1 MYVRV
6 TAALFAMLALAQPA
20 LADRWVFVNEKD
32 NVKYGYQPSGSNNF
46 ETLWFECESETK
58 QILVSAAVGN
68 KRPRSGRATVKI
80 TGGGK
85 SAMLSGP
92 VAQEEFNGVYPVDM
106 AVARNHPVF
115 ALLSSGQALSY
126 AAPGWKRE
134 GLAST
139 GQKDGAE
146 KFLAACR

>member
-1 MYVRV
+1 MHVRV
-6 TAALFAMLALAQPA
+6 AATLLALMALAQPA
-20 LADRWVFVNEKD
+20 LADRWVFVNERD
-32 NVKYGYQPSGSNNF
+32 NLKFGYQRTGSNNF
-46 ETLWFECESETK
+46 ETLWFECESETR

-68 KRPRSGRATVKI
+68 RRPRSGRATIKI

-85 SAMLSGP
+85 SATLSGP
-92 VAQEEFNGVYPVDM
+92 VAEDEFDGVYPLDM
-106 AVARNHPVF
+106 GVAPNHPVF

-126 AAPGWKRE
+126 EAPGWKRP
-134 GLAST
+134 GLSTT